1 MTEEESAP
9 LLEYL
14 YQYATRPENIYRHHW
29 AVGDVL
35 MWDNRCA
42 MHYAVKDYDE
52 TTPRF
57 LHRTVASGDR
67 PR

>member
-14 YQYATRPENIYRHHW
+14 YQHATRPENVYRHRW

-52 TTPRF
+52 STPRF